1 MEWSEKKDIFFCYE
15 VLQLELYREKEKIV
29 GRVQVWEKIV
39 NNFNKRVEF
48 KVNKRFVRD
57 YYMVFVEKFK
67 KKIL

>member
-39 NNFNKRVEF
+39 NNFNRRVEF